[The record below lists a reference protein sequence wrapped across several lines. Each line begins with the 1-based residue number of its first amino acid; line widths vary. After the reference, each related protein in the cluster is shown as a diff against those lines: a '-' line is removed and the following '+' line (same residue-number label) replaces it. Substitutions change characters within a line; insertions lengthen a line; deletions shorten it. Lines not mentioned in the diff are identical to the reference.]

1 MNKIYF
7 KQISLL
13 CVFFT
18 FTIAMYAQ
26 SVKEENPLLI
36 TDKDKFITLSQNG
49 ILPEINTTTDRSIL
63 SNGVNTVFIQQ
74 IGSGNKVVSNIVAES
89 SDITILQKG
98 GQNNIEINES
108 AKEIEKSITQ
118 SGDNN
123 SVIDFSFNRD
133 ISTKLELIQDG
144 NNLIFERFGSNDLS
158 KNLKFKMSGEART
171 IIVRSF

>member
-26 SVKEENPLLI
+26 SVNEENQLLI

-49 ILPEINTTTDRSIL
+49 ILPEINTTTNRSIL

-144 NNLIFERFGSNDLS
+144 NNLIFERFGSNELS